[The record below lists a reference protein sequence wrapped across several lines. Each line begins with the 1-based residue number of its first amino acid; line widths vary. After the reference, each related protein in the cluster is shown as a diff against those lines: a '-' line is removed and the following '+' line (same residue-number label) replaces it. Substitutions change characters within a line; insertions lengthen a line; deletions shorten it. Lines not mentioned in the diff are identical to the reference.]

1 MSAPDVLREE
11 RMRRLALLVLWTVPI
26 LWTVNLV
33 VARKAP
39 GLVEPY
45 TLALGRWGMAA
56 SVLLALTWREL
67 WAQRMEVLR
76 HGWQFLV
83 LGFCGMLVCG
93 AWVYTGAQT
102 TSAMNIA
109 LIYAAAPVLIA
120 LGAVVWLGERM
131 RASQRLGVALALA
144 GVVHVVVQGR
154 WNALAEVRLVAGDA
168 WIAAATL
175 SWAAYALLQRL
186 WPSTLGDTARLAAIS
201 CGGVLV
207 LLPGAVWEWSHLP
220 SPQALGPVLQ
230 LMAVAALIPG
240 VGAYWLY
247 AWAQKRL
254 GASRVAV
261 TLYLGPLYS
270 ALAAYFVL
278 NEPLGWHHLG
288 GAALVL
294 PGVYLVSRRS

>member
-1 MSAPDVLREE
+1 MSDATVQREE
-11 RMRRLALLVLWTVPI
+11 RQRRWALLVLWAVPI

-45 TLALGRWGMAA
+45 TLALGRWAIAA
-56 SVLLALTWREL
+56 AVLLALSWAEL
-67 WAQRMEVLR
+67 SAKRAVVLR
-76 HGWQFLV
+76 QWWQHLV
-83 LGFCGMLVCG
+83 LGACGMLVCG
-93 AWVYTGAQT
+93 AWVYEGAQT

-109 LIYAAAPVLIA
+109 LIYAASPVLIA
-120 LGAVVWLGERM
+120 LGAVRWLGERL
-131 RASQRLGVALALA
+131 RASQVLGVVLALG

-154 WNALAEVRLVAGDA
+154 WDALAQVQLVAGDA
-168 WIAAATL
+168 WIAAAMV

-186 WPSTLGDTARLAAIS
+186 WPTALGDTARLAAIS
-201 CGGVLV
+201 VGGVLA
-207 LLPGAVWEWSHLP
+207 LLPGAVWEWRHGPWPEPLW
-220 SPQALGPVLQ
+220 PVLGV
-230 LMAVAALIPG
+230 MALAAIVPG

-247 AWAQKRL
+247 AWAQKVL

-278 NEPLGWHHLG
+278 GEPLGWHHLG
-288 GAALVL
+288 GALLVL
-294 PGVYLVSRRS
+294 PGVYLVSRRV